1 MRCQAAAGARDKT
14 DRPAGAHTDDSWVR
28 LANHT
33 LGTGTAAKQDQ
44 GKQQRSA
51 DPSSLCPPVFA
62 RDLWCV
68 FFFFSDVMKDEEG
81 ISSRLSSALPLF
93 FCITTHQRGKYL
105 LVCGPSSDCFVC
117 LTDAFPI
124 VCGLEACCRATV
136 PVLTIFGPAL
146 TNKWRSADKEA

>member
-68 FFFFSDVMKDEEG
+68 FFFVFFSCNERRG
-81 ISSRLSSALPLF
+81 RHLLSPLLRPPPFFLHHNSSEREVLVGLRALFRLFRLFDGCLPNCLWIRGMLPGHSSCSHHFWPGS
-93 FCITTHQRGKYL
+93 H
-105 LVCGPSSDCFVC
+105 
-117 LTDAFPI
+117 
-124 VCGLEACCRATV
+124 E
-136 PVLTIFGPAL
+136 
-146 TNKWRSADKEA
+146 